1 MWPEGDSNQ
10 RYCKKLGWKQ
20 HFLIKCIEFEYIHVH
35 AMFFFSRPLFGSRT
49 PVTFSIQVNMHG
61 YFFFSIPSLTDPSS
75 CRDAISARR
84 ATPLHLASQL
94 QPDAL
99 TLTQCLLHFCHQ
111 QCHCTHP
118 PSDLGRGIH
127 SIDWQPDFSL
137 FVYYYLSGDLLTGLI
152 IVPLSF
158 SA

>member
-1 MWPEGDSNQ
+1 MPDLVSSLSSRLHDTLCGPNVTTIRDIAGKIGWRHHFYSNVI
-10 RYCKKLGWKQ
+10 RLSMSMPCFY
-20 HFLIKCIEFEYIHVH
+20 
-35 AMFFFSRPLFGSRT
+35 FFFFPGSLFSGWT
-49 PVTFSIQVNMHG
+49 PVTLSIQVNMHG
-61 YFFFSIPSLTDPSS
+61 YSFFFSLFDGLGS

-118 PSDLGRGIH
+118 TSDLGGA
-127 SIDWQPDFSL
+127 SIR
-137 FVYYYLSGDLLTGLI
+137 
-152 IVPLSF
+152 
-158 SA
+158 